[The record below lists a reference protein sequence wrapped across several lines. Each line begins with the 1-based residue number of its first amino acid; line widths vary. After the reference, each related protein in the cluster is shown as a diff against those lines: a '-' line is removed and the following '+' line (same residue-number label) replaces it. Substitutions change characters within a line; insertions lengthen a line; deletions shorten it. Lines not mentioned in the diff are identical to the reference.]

1 MTDHVRVWSD
11 ELARDPS
18 SLVFLPLA
26 ETLRRRGQVDLA
38 RKVAVRGIERHPHN
52 PDAHDQLARI
62 HADAGDL
69 QAAFEEWAVVLRLVP
84 GHIGAIKGMAF
95 IRFQQGELVE
105 AERLLLDAQGYEHVA
120 GLGGGGGGGGGGGSE
135 DGDISAAIRAVRRS
149 GSMSPVSVPAI
160 EASSEPSQ
168 LFADLLAPEHSGI
181 LLRSDGAV
189 LAGSYVTG
197 DGRDR
202 ARAIGA
208 ALAGMPGEATRATRH
223 LDLGIWRAIV
233 FETEAAVVSI
243 APAGAPTGADALL
256 MLTAPPTAPL
266 GLLRRMLERCVARAS
281 SWLGTR
287 PSGSAT

>member
-26 ETLRRRGQVDLA
+26 ETLRRRGQLELA
-38 RKVAVRGIERHPHN
+38 RKVALRGIERHPHN

-69 QAAFEEWAVVLRLVP
+69 QAAFDEWGVVQRLVP
-84 GHIGAIKGMAF
+84 GHLGAIKGMAF
-95 IRFQQGELVE
+95 IRFQQGQVGE
-105 AERLLLDAQGYEHVA
+105 AERLLLEAQEHER
-120 GLGGGGGGGGGGGSE
+120 GG
-135 DGDISAAIRAVRRS
+135 DDISAAIRAIRRS
-149 GSMSPVSVPAI
+149 GSLSPVSVPAVD
-160 EASSEPSQ
+160 ANTDPTQ
-168 LFADLLAPEHSGI
+168 LFADLLAPDHSGI

-189 LAGSYVTG
+189 LAGSYVTS

-208 ALAGMPGEATRATRH
+208 ALSGMFGEATRATRH
-223 LDLGIWRAIV
+223 LGLGAWRAIV

-243 APAGAPTGADALL
+243 SPSAATAGGEALL
-256 MLTAPPTAPL
+256 MLTAPPSAPL

-281 SWLGTR
+281 AW
-287 PSGSAT
+287 SASRGEQSPA